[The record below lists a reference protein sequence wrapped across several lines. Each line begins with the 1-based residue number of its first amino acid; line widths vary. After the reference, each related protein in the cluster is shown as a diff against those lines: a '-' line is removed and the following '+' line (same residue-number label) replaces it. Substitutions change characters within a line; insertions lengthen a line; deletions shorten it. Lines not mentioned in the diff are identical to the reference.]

1 MCFVSLLLQIC
12 ISDVYIDL
20 FSLEKETKIIN
31 FRKPTLIFRNQAL
44 QQRIEWINAC
54 RMPNLG
60 RIRYL
65 K

>member
-12 ISDVYIDL
+12 ISDVYFDL

-31 FRKPTLIFRNQAL
+31 FRKPTLIFRNQAF
-44 QQRIEWINAC
+44 QQRIEGINAR

-60 RIRYL
+60 RIRCL